1 MTDAATAVPSRAA
14 ILRFAAPVMLANLTT
29 PLLGIVDT
37 AIMGRSPDPALI
49 AAVAVG
55 STVLTVLFWAFSF
68 LRQSTVGLTAQALGA
83 GDATELAAALLR
95 PLALAALIGTV
106 LILLQAPIAALA
118 FGLMTSAPEVET
130 AARAYY
136 GWRIAAA
143 PFALANYALAAW
155 LIGQRRA
162 RLVLGLQLAMNGGNA
177 ALTALF
183 VLGFGLGPA
192 GAGLGT
198 ALAEMLTCLATLGL
212 PAVRAQFAPAV
223 LRAVCSGGRAQFAR
237 LMRANRDILLRT
249 LVLTLTLAS
258 FTRFGGTL
266 STATLAANQVLMQ
279 WLVAGAYFLDGFANA
294 AEVWG
299 GAAVGAGDRAAL
311 AAVARRTGELAFA
324 CALLLAGLFW
334 LAGDA
339 LIALITVSAEV
350 RALADACLPWL
361 VLSPI
366 AGVAAFQFDGLFF
379 GATRTAPLRDM
390 MVLAAGG
397 YALALWWWLPRW
409 GNHGLWAALML
420 FFVLRSVLLAAC
432 WPALKRSVGP
442 A

>member
-1 MTDAATAVPSRAA
+1 
-14 ILRFAAPVMLANLTT
+14 MLANLAT
-29 PLLGIVDT
+29 PLLGLVDT
-37 AIMGRSPDPALI
+37 AIMGRSPDPVLI

-83 GDATELAAALLR
+83 GDAAELAAALLR
-95 PLALAALIGTV
+95 PLALAVVIGGVLAALH
-106 LILLQAPIAALA
+106 APIGALA
-118 FGLMTSAPEVET
+118 FGLMSAAPEVE
-130 AARAYY
+130 APARAYY

-183 VLGFGLGPA
+183 VLGLDWGPA
-192 GAGLGT
+192 GAGAGT
-198 ALAEMLTCLATLGL
+198 ALAETLTCLATLAL
-212 PAVRAQFAPAV
+212 APVRAQFAPAV
-223 LRAVCSGGRAQFAR
+223 RRSLRLTGRAPLAR

-258 FTRFGGTL
+258 FTRFGGEF

-311 AAVARRTGELAFA
+311 AAVARRTGELALA
-324 CALLLAGLFW
+324 CAALMALAYAA
-334 LAGDA
+334 AGERLVA
-339 LIALITVSAEV
+339 LISVSPEV
-350 RALADACLPWL
+350 RALAGVYLPWL
-361 VLSPI
+361 VLSPL
-366 AGVAAFQFDGLFF
+366 AGVAAFQFDGLYF

-390 MVLAAGG
+390 MALAAAG
-397 YALALWWWLPRW
+397 YALAVWLLLPRW

-420 FFVLRSVLLAAC
+420 FFGLRGALLAAC
-432 WPALKRSVGP
+432 WPALKRSVG
-442 A
+442 AH

>member
-223 LRAVCSGGRAQFAR
+223 LRAVCSGMKG
-237 LMRANRDILLRT
+237 
-249 LVLTLTLAS
+249 S
-258 FTRFGGTL
+258 
-266 STATLAANQVLMQ
+266 
-279 WLVAGAYFLDGFANA
+279 
-294 AEVWG
+294 
-299 GAAVGAGDRAAL
+299 
-311 AAVARRTGELAFA
+311 
-324 CALLLAGLFW
+324 
-334 LAGDA
+334 
-339 LIALITVSAEV
+339 
-350 RALADACLPWL
+350 
-361 VLSPI
+361 
-366 AGVAAFQFDGLFF
+366 
-379 GATRTAPLRDM
+379 
-390 MVLAAGG
+390 
-397 YALALWWWLPRW
+397 
-409 GNHGLWAALML
+409 
-420 FFVLRSVLLAAC
+420 
-432 WPALKRSVGP
+432 LK
-442 A
+442 